1 MSRVFLL
8 SPARIGGAR
17 SNLLFRPEANFD
29 LAIRLRQ
36 GQATVGEVYAFISN
50 LYFRGKLAYVNAF
63 GDALVIVPGR
73 GLLPPTTVLSHSEFL
88 ATGGIPVEEDND
100 AFQQP
105 LLRDAALLNERAG
118 PACQYVLLGS
128 VATSKYTASL
138 LKIFGERLLF
148 PSEFLGRGDM
158 SRGGLMLRCVT
169 SNSELAYQ
177 PVQGAGRRA
186 VRPPKLGPP

>member
-73 GLLPPTTVLSHSEFL
+73 GLLPPATVLSHSEFL

-105 LLRDAALLNERAG
+105 LLRDARQLNETS
-118 PACQYVLLGS
+118 PDCQCILLGS
-128 VATSKYTASL
+128 VATPKYTAAL
-138 LKIFGERLLF
+138 LKIFGER
-148 PSEFLGRGDM
+148 
-158 SRGGLMLRCVT
+158 
-169 SNSELAYQ
+169 
-177 PVQGAGRRA
+177 
-186 VRPPKLGPP
+186 